1 MSLTEEIQK
10 YPIHISRMTTLPP
23 EYVRKKF
30 QSFLKEDHSEE
41 DITTLSTVPESVS
54 VKAEI
59 VAEEEC
65 VVAGTSFLRYCFPE
79 NVSLEVKINDGN
91 IANNND
97 VLAIGIG
104 PARAF
109 LSRERV
115 ILNLMQRLCG
125 IATLTRKYSEIANKY
140 DCKILD
146 TRKMTPGLRLFE
158 KYAVAVGGG
167 YNHRL
172 DLKSAVL
179 VKDNHLL
186 ASGGVKAAL
195 RNLENSEPSVP
206 VELEVDALDQL
217 EEGLMHKVDGF
228 LLDNMNPDQ
237 IMEAIDIVRD
247 KSNGR
252 RVFLEASGGI
262 TLEKLKVF
270 ASTGIE
276 AISVGALTTG
286 VKNTNLKMEFK
297 TLQD

>member
-1 MSLTEEIQK
+1 MSLMEAVQNN
-10 YPIHISRMTTLPP
+10 PIHISRMTSLPP
-23 EYVRKKF
+23 EYVREKF

-41 DITTLSTVPESVS
+41 DVTTLSTVPKSVN

-59 VAEEEC
+59 VAEEKC
-65 VVAGTSFLRYCFPE
+65 VVVGTSFLRHCFPE
-79 NVSLEVKINDGN
+79 DVELEVKINDGN
-91 IANNND
+91 MANRND

-104 PARAF
+104 PARVF

-167 YNHRL
+167 YNHRM
-172 DLKSAVL
+172 DLRSAVL

-195 RNLENSEPSVP
+195 RNLENSKPSVP

-286 VKNTNLKMEFK
+286 VKNINLKMEFK

>member
-1 MSLTEEIQK
+1 MSLMEVVQNN
-10 YPIHISRMTTLPP
+10 PIHISRLTTLPP
-23 EYVRKKF
+23 EYIREKF

-41 DITTLSTVPESVS
+41 DVTTLSTVPKSVS

-59 VAEEEC
+59 VAEEKC
-65 VVAGTSFLRYCFPE
+65 VVVGTSFLRHCFPE
-79 NVSLEVKINDGN
+79 DVGLEVKINDGN
-91 IANNND
+91 MANRND

-172 DLKSAVL
+172 DLRSAVL

-217 EEGLMHKVDGF
+217 GEGLMHKVDGF

-237 IMEAIDIVRD
+237 IMEAIDIVRE

-252 RVFLEASGGI
+252 RIFLEASGGI

-286 VKNTNLKMEFK
+286 VKNINLKMEFK

>member
-1 MSLTEEIQK
+1 MSLMEVVQNN
-10 YPIHISRMTTLPP
+10 PIHISRLTTLPP
-23 EYVRKKF
+23 EYIREKF

-41 DITTLSTVPESVS
+41 DVTTLSTVPKSVS

-59 VAEEEC
+59 VAEEKC
-65 VVAGTSFLRYCFPE
+65 VVVGTSFLRHCFPE
-79 NVSLEVKINDGN
+79 GVELEVKINDGN
-91 IANNND
+91 MANRND

-217 EEGLMHKVDGF
+217 GEGLMHKVDGF

-237 IMEAIDIVRD
+237 IMEAIDIVRE

-252 RVFLEASGGI
+252 RIFLEASGGI

>member
-1 MSLTEEIQK
+1 MEAVQEN
-10 YPIHISRMTTLPP
+10 PIHISQMATLPP
-23 EYVRKKF
+23 EYVREKF
-30 QSFLKEDHSEE
+30 QLFLKEDHSEE
-41 DITTLSTVPESVS
+41 DVTTLSTVPKSVN

-59 VAEEEC
+59 IAEEKC
-65 VVAGTSFLRYCFPE
+65 VVVGTSFLRHCFPE
-79 NVSLEVKINDGN
+79 VVGFEIKINDGS
-91 IANNND
+91 IANRHD

-104 PARAF
+104 PARVF

-158 KYAVAVGGG
+158 KYAVAIGGG
-167 YNHRL
+167 YNHRM

-206 VELEVDALDQL
+206 VELEVDKLDQL

-237 IMEAIDIVRD
+237 IMEAIEIVRE

-252 RVFLEASGGI
+252 RIFLEASGGI
-262 TLEKLKVF
+262 TLEKLKVY

-297 TLQD
+297 TLQN